1 MVNKAGLRELDWDDR
16 IKLIAAITGLVAVV
30 VGMGAMVGFVIYK
43 SIKEARTVNPREYA
57 EQYIESNPNLLVPLL
72 ANEVLESGKLPD
84 GLDKD
89 LLEDI
94 IQYRVD
100 WKFGRSIYLRS
111 DPPAIRAIPIYAR
124 VHAPLNDNATQTLTA
139 KIKFRMLV
147 LEKEVYPRLLAI
159 EPVEDPFVY
168 VGSIPSE
175 GN

>member
-1 MVNKAGLRELDWDDR
+1 MVIEARLREIDWGDLS
-16 IKLIAAITGLVAVV
+16 KLIGATTLLTVVV
-30 VGMGAMVGFVIYK
+30 VGIGVLVGLIIHQY
-43 SIKEARTVNPREYA
+43 IKEARTVNPHEYA
-57 EQYIESNPNLLVPLL
+57 EQYMESNPNLLVPLV

-124 VHAPLNDNATQTLTA
+124 VHAPLNDNATHTLTA